1 MVVAFLASYLSGPA
15 GVQPVQRVQRVQ
27 RLARAVL
34 LVLVLPLMLVLVL
47 PVLLVLVLVL
57 GVGGRVCAAL
67 ALQLYVICGKRDP
80 FENLKDDVAVEI
92 CRLIV

>member
-1 MVVAFLASYLSGPA
+1 MHIVVAFLASYLPWPA

-47 PVLLVLVLVL
+47 PVLLVLVL
-57 GVGGRVCAAL
+57 GVGGRVRAAL
-67 ALQLYVICGKRDP
+67 ALQLYVIWTNRIH
-80 FENLKDDVAVEI
+80 LRI
-92 CRLIV
+92 